1 MMTTRA
7 KMKHADENPEQSS
20 GAQASTF
27 QGRIVKEL
35 GRMTS
40 DLLAK
45 VKPDTGRG
53 ANLSNALAEMYMWAQ
68 IRKMADGHYDRMLEN
83 AKGNGV
89 FELSNLETGTHIA
102 AESRHFVV
110 TVAVTEPVK
119 RFDPDVLAAW
129 AHKAYNVPVP
139 LMKEQIERAKVPTK
153 PQQRIVITERP

>member
-1 MMTTRA
+1 MATRA
-7 KMKHADENPEQSS
+7 KMKESVESGNKEPS

-35 GRMTS
+35 GKLTG

-53 ANLSNALAEMYMWAQ
+53 ANLSSVLAEMYMWAQ
-68 IRKMADGHYDRMLEN
+68 ISKMADGHYERLMDI

-89 FELSNLETGTHIA
+89 IEVADLETGTHIA

-129 AHKAYNVPVP
+129 AYKAYNVPVP
-139 LMKEQIERAKVPTK
+139 LMKEQVERAKVPTK
-153 PQQRIVITERP
+153 PQKRIVITERP